1 MKSRI
6 LSILALCAF
15 ALTGCVK
22 DLNVTPI
29 DPNVTLPESVLS
41 SEQAYAQLL
50 AKCYVSLAVSGS
62 EDPDHAPDIDG
73 VDGGFGQY
81 IRALFYMQEFTTD
94 EALIVWNDQ
103 TVKDLHALSFTAS
116 DVFVTAMFSR
126 IYYQIGL
133 CNEFIRRASA
143 SEFSGSDNMKTMI
156 AEARA
161 LRALSYLHAIDMF
174 GNVPFADENTPVGV
188 AGPAQISRA
197 DLFAWLDKECEEM
210 ISGGQLKAAR
220 QNVYGRLDVNFVKMI
235 RAHLNLNARVYL
247 GLSDDAAAKQYYDV
261 AGQMAKEIKAD
272 YPVLRS
278 RYADLFCAQNDQCT
292 DEIIF
297 GVEQD
302 GVYTQTYGSTCF
314 IIKGSVSNEDAETPK
329 FLGIDAGW
337 GGTLVTPEFMDK
349 FEDDDVRNLFWG
361 PGMDM
366 TASKS
371 IDVLE
376 FPYGWSSHK
385 FTNLNMDG
393 STPAVINFPET
404 DFPLFRAADA
414 YLIMAEAQL
423 RGATT
428 VSEAEGKA
436 AYGAV
441 RSRAGLDDSGY
452 TLSGLLD
459 ERGRELYWE
468 CWRRS
473 DLVRY
478 GLLTGS
484 DYLWTWKGG
493 LQSGRAVDD
502 KYNIF
507 PIPVSE
513 LNSNSNLS
521 QNESWK

>member
-1 MKSRI
+1 
-6 LSILALCAF
+6 
-15 ALTGCVK
+15 
-22 DLNVTPI
+22 
-29 DPNVTLPESVLS
+29 
-41 SEQAYAQLL
+41 
-50 AKCYVSLAVSGS
+50 
-62 EDPDHAPDIDG
+62 
-73 VDGGFGQY
+73 
-81 IRALFYMQEFTTD
+81 
-94 EALIVWNDQ
+94 
-103 TVKDLHALSFTAS
+103 
-116 DVFVTAMFSR
+116 
-126 IYYQIGL
+126 
-133 CNEFIRRASA
+133 
-143 SEFSGSDNMKTMI
+143 
-156 AEARA
+156 
-161 LRALSYLHAIDMF
+161 
-174 GNVPFADENTPVGV
+174 
-188 AGPAQISRA
+188 
-197 DLFAWLDKECEEM
+197 
-210 ISGGQLKAAR
+210 
-220 QNVYGRLDVNFVKMI
+220 
-235 RAHLNLNARVYL
+235 
-247 GLSDDAAAKQYYDV
+247 
-261 AGQMAKEIKAD
+261 
-272 YPVLRS
+272 
-278 RYADLFCAQNDQCT
+278 
-292 DEIIF
+292 
-297 GVEQD
+297 
-302 GVYTQTYGSTCF
+302 
-314 IIKGSVSNEDAETPK
+314 
-329 FLGIDAGW
+329 
-337 GGTLVTPEFMDK
+337 
-349 FEDDDVRNLFWG
+349 
-361 PGMDM
+361 
-366 TASKS
+366 
-371 IDVLE
+371 
-376 FPYGWSSHK
+376 HK